1 MAALRS
7 ALYLLVLTVTV
18 IPYAIA
24 CAFFFITPLS
34 WRYRFTLGWPRFAV
48 WAAKVI
54 CGIRWQVIG
63 EHNIPDEPVVYLS
76 KHQSAWETLFLV
88 WWLPREVCF
97 VLKRSLL
104 HVPFFGWGLGMLR
117 MINIDRSKGADAFM
131 QVVRQGK
138 TRLGEG
144 RSVVLFPEGTRTPV
158 GSQGQY
164 KTGGARL
171 ARATGARIVPIAL
184 NSGERWA
191 RNAFIKTPGL
201 VTVSFGPP
209 IVAVGRPPNMVN
221 EEVEA
226 WIEAEMRRLS
236 PQVYPTSTPASAP
249 PAQPATAA

>member
-1 MAALRS
+1 MHALRS
-7 ALYLLVLTVTV
+7 ALFMLVLVVTV

-24 CAFFFITPLS
+24 CSFFFLTPLS

-48 WAAKVI
+48 WAAKVV

-63 EHNIPDEPVVYLS
+63 AENIPDEPVVFLS

-97 VLKRSLL
+97 VHKRSLL
-104 HVPFFGWGLGMLR
+104 MLPFFGWGLGMLR
-117 MINIDRSKGADAFM
+117 MIHIDRAKGADAFI

-144 RSVVLFPEGTRTPV
+144 RSIVLFPEGTRTPV
-158 GSQGQY
+158 GSQGSY
-164 KTGGARL
+164 KTGGVRL

-191 RNAFIKTPGL
+191 RNAFIKTPGT
-201 VTVSFGPP
+201 VTISVGAP
-209 IVAVGRPPNMVN
+209 IVAAGRPVN
-221 EEVEA
+221 EVNAEVEG
-226 WIEAEMRRLS
+226 WIETEMRRIS
-236 PQVYPTSTPASAP
+236 PKVYSDAAVITER
-249 PAQPATAA
+249 PATAA